1 MDMMVYYQH
10 LPSFLPFCKKFYA
23 QGPGP
28 CQTFQG
34 NGSQTEELQGA
45 MEMLP
50 CADEETES
58 KTGGPA
64 RGIQTF
70 QGGARGK
77 LALAFNPD
85 AVSVFPSRCLLRLL
99 SKPFWTAPLFLLV

>member
-58 KTGGPA
+58 KTGGSSLGHPDLPR
-64 RGIQTF
+64 RGQREAGPGF
-70 QGGARGK
+70 QPRCCLRVSLQVSAEV
-77 LALAFNPD
+77 AL
-85 AVSVFPSRCLLRLL
+85 
-99 SKPFWTAPLFLLV
+99 

>member
-28 CQTFQG
+28 C
-34 NGSQTEELQGA
+34 
-45 MEMLP
+45 
-50 CADEETES
+50 
-58 KTGGPA
+58 
-64 RGIQTF
+64 QTF